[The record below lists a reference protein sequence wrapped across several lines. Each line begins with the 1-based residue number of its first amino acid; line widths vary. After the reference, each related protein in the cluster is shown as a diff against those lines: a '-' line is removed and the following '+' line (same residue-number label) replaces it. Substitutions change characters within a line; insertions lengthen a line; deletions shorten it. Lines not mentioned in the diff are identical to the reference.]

1 MRDERGRHYHGSPW
15 RHRWL
20 DNRRRDGVAVWNSHL
35 LRGVML
41 FNDGRVTWRHR
52 FDPTATDCGPLE
64 AYCRGDMPAH
74 VFSDWVEE
82 NAPDFPAEGLAIL
95 RADLG

>member
-1 MRDERGRHYHGSPW
+1 MIDETHGDNDGWSWRYRWVDESRD
-15 RHRWL
+15 
-20 DNRRRDGVAVWNSHL
+20 
-35 LRGVML
+35 RGVVVWDDDFHEVQL
-41 FNDGRVTWRHR
+41 WDRSCVSWRHR

-74 VFSDWVEE
+74 VFADWVEE